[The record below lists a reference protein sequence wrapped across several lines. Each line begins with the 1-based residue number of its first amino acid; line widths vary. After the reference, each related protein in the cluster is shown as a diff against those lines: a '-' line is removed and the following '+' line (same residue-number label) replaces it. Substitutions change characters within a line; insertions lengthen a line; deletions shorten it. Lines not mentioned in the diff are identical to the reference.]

1 MWILLRGPHT
11 RYSNLPVKGNNMEEK
26 KAKVGF
32 ISLGCSKNL
41 VDTEMMLYRLHDNG
55 FKITPEETE
64 ADVIVINTCGF
75 IESAKQE
82 AIDNILDVAW
92 LKEHRSLKGIVVTG
106 CLAERYKDEIMK
118 EMPEV
123 DAVLGLGSET
133 EIVNAVESVLD
144 GKKYVSFGKKEDLPL
159 SQKRVVTTAHYSSYL
174 KIAEGC
180 NNNCAFCAIPKIRG
194 RMRSAPIE
202 LLVEE
207 AKELEKLGVKELNII
222 AQDTSRYGYD
232 LYGEYRIVELI
243 QRITKETS
251 IPWLRL
257 LYCYPDKLTDE
268 LIEEFRTND
277 RLLKYIDIPI
287 QHISDPVLK
296 RMFRHG
302 GSETIRS
309 AVSRIRKA
317 VPQICIRTTVM
328 VGFPGETEEDF
339 EKLCEFIQEQKF
351 ERLGAFAYSREEDT
365 KAYDMPDQIDEQVKQ
380 DRYDIIMK
388 TQMEIMAQHNE
399 SMVGKTIKVLCEG
412 FDKASGA
419 YFGRGEYDAPDI
431 DTKVFFLNKP
441 NMKKPV
447 PGDFVDVIINDT
459 IDYDLLGEEVKLED

>member
-1 MWILLRGPHT
+1 MT
-11 RYSNLPVKGNNMEEK
+11 NN

-41 VDTEMMLYRLHDNG
+41 VDTEMMLAKLSDDGY
-55 FKITPEETE
+55 KITPEETE

-75 IESAKQE
+75 IDSAKQE

-106 CLAERYKDEIMK
+106 CLAERYQGEIMK

-133 EIVNAVESVLD
+133 RITEAVEKVLN
-144 GKKYVSFGKKEDLPL
+144 GEKFFSFGKKEDLPL
-159 SQKRVVTTAHYSSYL
+159 SQKRIVTTPHYTSYL

-194 RMRSAPIE
+194 KMRSASMD

-207 AKELEKLGVKELNII
+207 AKELEKIGVKELNII

-232 LYGEYRIVELI
+232 LYGEYKIVELI
-243 QRITKETS
+243 QRITKETN

-287 QHISDPVLK
+287 QHISDSVLK

-302 GSETIRS
+302 GSKTIRS
-309 AVSRIRKA
+309 AIERIRKA
-317 VPQICIRTTVM
+317 VPNICIRTTVM
-328 VGFPGETEEDF
+328 VGFPGETEQDF
-339 EKLCEFIQEQKF
+339 EELCQFVKEQKF
-351 ERLGAFAYSREEDT
+351 ERLGAFAFSREEGT
-365 KAYDMPDQIDEQVKQ
+365 KAYDLPDQIDEQVKQ
-380 DRYDIIMK
+380 NRYDIIMK
-388 TQMEIMAQHNE
+388 EQMEIMSVYNE
-399 SMVGKTIKVLCEG
+399 SMIGKEITVLCEG

-419 YFGRGEYDAPDI
+419 YFGRGEHDAPDI

-441 NMKKPV
+441 NQKKPK
-447 PGDFVDVIINDT
+447 PGDFVKVLVKEI
-459 IDYDLLGEEVKLED
+459 IDYDLLGEAMGEGEPNV

>member
-1 MWILLRGPHT
+1 MGKDIT
-11 RYSNLPVKGNNMEEK
+11 KI
-26 KAKVGF
+26 GF

-41 VDTEMMLYRLHDNG
+41 VDTEMMLSQLSDNG
-55 FKITPEETE
+55 YRITPDETE

-106 CLAERYKDEIMK
+106 CLAERYKEEVMK

-123 DAVLGLGSET
+123 DAVLGLGSESK
-133 EIVNAVESVLD
+133 IVAAVEKVLN
-144 GKKYVSFGKKEDLPL
+144 GEKYCSFGKKEDLPMC
-159 SQKRVVTTAHYSSYL
+159 QRRVVTTPHYTSYL

-194 RMRSAPIE
+194 KMRSAPME

-232 LYGEYRIVELI
+232 LYGEYKIVELI
-243 QRITKETS
+243 QRITRETN

-277 RLLKYIDIPI
+277 RLLKYIDIPM
-287 QHISDPVLK
+287 QHISDSVLK

-302 GSETIRS
+302 GSETIKS
-309 AVSRIRKA
+309 AVTRIRQA
-317 VPQICIRTTVM
+317 VPNICIRTTVM

-339 EKLCEFIQEQKF
+339 EKLCEYIQEQKF

-365 KAYDMPDQIDEQVKQ
+365 KAYDMPNQIDEQIKQ
-380 DRYDIIMK
+380 NRYDIIMK
-388 TQMEIMAQHNE
+388 TQMEIMSKYNE
-399 SMVGKTIKVLCEG
+399 SMIGKELTVLCEG

-419 YFGRGEYDAPDI
+419 YYGRGEQDAPDI
-431 DTKVFFLNKP
+431 DTKVFFLNRPDMEKP
-441 NMKKPV
+441 Q
-447 PGDFVDVIINDT
+447 PGDFVKVRINET
-459 IDYDLLGEEVKLED
+459 IDYDLLGEVVKTEGR

>member
-1 MWILLRGPHT
+1 MGKDIT
-11 RYSNLPVKGNNMEEK
+11 KI
-26 KAKVGF
+26 GF

-41 VDTEMMLYRLHDNG
+41 VDTEMMLSLLSDNG
-55 FKITPEETE
+55 YKITPDETE

-106 CLAERYKDEIMK
+106 CLAERYKEEVMK

-123 DAVLGLGSET
+123 DAVLGLGSESK
-133 EIVNAVESVLD
+133 IVTAVEKVLN
-144 GKKYVSFGKKEDLPL
+144 GEKYCSFGKKEDLPMC
-159 SQKRVVTTAHYSSYL
+159 QRRVVTTPHYTSYL

-194 RMRSAPIE
+194 KMRSAPIE

-232 LYGEYRIVELI
+232 LYGEYRIVDLI
-243 QRITKETS
+243 QRITKETN

-277 RLLKYIDIPI
+277 RLLKYIDIPS

-302 GSETIRS
+302 GSETIKS
-309 AVSRIRKA
+309 AVTRIRKA
-317 VPQICIRTTVM
+317 VPNICIRTTVM

-339 EKLCEFIQEQKF
+339 EKLCEYVQEQKF

-365 KAYDMPDQIDEQVKQ
+365 KAYDMPDQIDEQIKQ
-380 DRYDIIMK
+380 NRYDIIMK
-388 TQMEIMAQHNE
+388 TQMEIMSKYNE
-399 SMVGKTIKVLCEG
+399 SMIGKELTVLYEG

-419 YFGRGEYDAPDI
+419 YYGRGEQDAPDI
-431 DTKVFFLNKP
+431 DTKVFFLNRPDMEKP
-441 NMKKPV
+441 Q
-447 PGDFVDVIINDT
+447 PGDFVRVRINET
-459 IDYDLLGEEVKLED
+459 IDYDLLGEVVKTEEK